1 MPMPVQTLRCGVCR
15 QKFTAVRGAMQL
27 RGGGA
32 CMPLLKPV
40 LDQSVDLEAQLLRAS
55 SVGNTDLVLD
65 PHIPCI
71 FKFISCMLV
80 FGAF

>member
-1 MPMPVQTLRCGVCR
+1 
-15 QKFTAVRGAMQL
+15 
-27 RGGGA
+27 
-32 CMPLLKPV
+32 MPLLKPV

-55 SVGNTDLVLD
+55 AVGNANLVLD